1 MAQIRQ
7 FHDPDALTEEEIES
21 MDTPLEERPMNSHER
36 DVMKRI
42 HRDNLRETNGLAR
55 KESRRDLFV
64 EGLMAAM
71 EDENS

>member
-7 FHDPDALTEEEIES
+7 FYNPDAFTEEEIES
-21 MDTPLEERPMNSHER
+21 MNIPLEERPMNSHER
-36 DVMKRI
+36 DVMNRI
-42 HRDNLRETNGLAR
+42 HRDNLREVNGLAR

-71 EDENS
+71 EDENT